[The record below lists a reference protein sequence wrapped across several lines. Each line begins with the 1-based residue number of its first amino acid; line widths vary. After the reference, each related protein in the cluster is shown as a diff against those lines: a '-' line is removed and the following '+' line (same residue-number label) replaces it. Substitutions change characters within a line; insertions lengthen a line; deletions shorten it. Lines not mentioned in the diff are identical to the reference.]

1 MRFKGLKTEVFR
13 LAAPLGLWA
22 KAAPRPMGR
31 PMGSSEAPMPVDLA
45 SRMLEPED
53 TGEPLSMPSHKAK
66 RHQVVNSTSFY
77 TPWHLGLLVFVRGAS
92 SCIEDAIRGRRA
104 IFATCL
110 LETHWVIKIKDFTS
124 FGTSFKV

>member
-77 TPWHLGLLVFVRGAS
+77 TPWHLGLLLFVRGA
-92 SCIEDAIRGRRA
+92 SCIEDAIRGMKACDIRNVSLGDSLGNQNKRLHK
-104 IFATCL
+104 FRNL
-110 LETHWVIKIKDFTS
+110 V
-124 FGTSFKV
+124 